1 MTLNSVAKGF
11 LIRANNSVCKR
22 SGVRLVPICFI
33 TSRDYTFP
41 ALKLGRLSYVSLHL
55 VLYIW
60 LKVGVFAPAE
70 GAICDDFTSESRTC
84 AVLSVC
90 VLSCCLILLEPL

>member
-33 TSRDYTFP
+33 TSRSYTFP

-70 GAICDDFTSESRTC
+70 GAICVMILPPKVGHAPCFVYVFSRV
-84 AVLSVC
+84 A
-90 VLSCCLILLEPL
+90 LLEPL